1 MKRQEPEPNLESA
14 LVQSRVEILDP
25 PHLMGRQGY
34 VLGKECCAEVGKGCH
49 AWTGRWLV
57 QIDDLGDPWLVSL
70 EAKEF
75 RPLGGDGHHSISA

>member
-1 MKRQEPEPNLESA
+1 LKRQEPEPNTESA
-14 LVQSRVEILDP
+14 LVQARVEILYP

-34 VLGKECCAEVGKGCH
+34 VLGKECRAETGKGRH

-70 EAKEF
+70 EAQEF
-75 RPLGGDGHHSISA
+75 RTLGEERTKRL